1 MRKLALPAL
10 LALAAIVSAP
20 AHALTASGAFD
31 VTVNLY
37 PKCEFV
43 TAPSALSLHYVSF
56 QTTDS
61 TNDMAFTLR
70 CTNTLPYTLSI
81 GGTAGASGTLAGLN
95 YTLATRNAGG
105 AATTGTGSG
114 AAQSWSVRGTIAGGQ
129 GGTCAQDNSGTAGTQ
144 VASTTGANTGSAVG
158 TACTASSAVGAHTLT
173 ITY

>member
-1 MRKLALPAL
+1 MKKLAIPAL

-61 TNDMAFTLR
+61 TNDMTFSLR
-70 CTNTLPYTLSI
+70 CTNTLPYTLSF
-81 GGTAGASGTLAGLN
+81 GGAAGAAGTLVGLN
-95 YTLATRNAGG
+95 YSLQTRLG
-105 AATTGTGSG
+105 AAAATSASGSG
-114 AAQSWSVRGTIAGGQ
+114 ATQNWTVRGTIAGGQ
-129 GGTCAQDNSGTAGTQ
+129 SGTCATDNSATAGTQ
-144 VASTTGANTGSAVG
+144 VASTTGANTGAAVG
-158 TACTASSAVGAHTLT
+158 TACTATSAVGAHTLV

>member
-1 MRKLALPAL
+1 MRKLAIPAL
-10 LALAAIVSAP
+10 LALAAVISAP

-61 TNDMAFTLR
+61 TNDMSFSLR
-70 CTNTLPYTLSI
+70 CTNTLPYTLSF
-81 GGTAGASGTLAGLN
+81 GGTAGSGGTLAGLN
-95 YTLATRNAGG
+95 YTLSTRFGAA
-105 AATTGTGSG
+105 AATTGTGNG
-114 AAQSWSVRGTIAGGQ
+114 GTQAWTVRGTITGGQ
-129 GGTCAQDNSGTAGTQ
+129 GGTCATDNSGTAGTQ

-158 TACTASSAVGAHTLT
+158 TACTATSANGAHTLT